1 MIIDYG
7 RLSDYEKVFDG
18 NRVKRRNRDHRKIMI
33 PLTKCPI
40 SIVFKAEIPIYSDTV
55 YLK

>member
-40 SIVFKAEIPIYSDTV
+40 SIVFKAEIPIYSDAV
-55 YLK
+55 